1 MNTAE
6 LGLFLVTFI
15 DLYIY
20 LIIGRCLLSF
30 FPAIN
35 WNSQPWLAIRGATD
49 PVMTPFRNIIPPI
62 GGLDLSPILLFFLL
76 NILKSLVASAL
87 IRPSAMMF

>member
-6 LGLFLVTFI
+6 LGFFLVTFI

-20 LIIGRCLLSF
+20 LIIARCILSF

-35 WNSQPWLAIRGATD
+35 WNNQPWLAIRGATD
-49 PVMTPFRNIIPPI
+49 PAMAPFRNIIPPI

-76 NILKSLVASAL
+76 NILKMLVLNAL
-87 IRPSAMMF
+87 VRPAAVVF

>member
-1 MNTAE
+1 MNTSE
-6 LGLFLVTFI
+6 LGFFLVTFI

-20 LIIGRCLLSF
+20 LIIARCLLSF

-35 WNSQPWLAIRGATD
+35 WSSQPWLAIRGATD
-49 PVMTPFRNIIPPI
+49 PAMAPFRNLIPPI

-76 NILKSLVASAL
+76 NILKMLVAGAL
-87 IRPSAMMF
+87 IRPTAAVY